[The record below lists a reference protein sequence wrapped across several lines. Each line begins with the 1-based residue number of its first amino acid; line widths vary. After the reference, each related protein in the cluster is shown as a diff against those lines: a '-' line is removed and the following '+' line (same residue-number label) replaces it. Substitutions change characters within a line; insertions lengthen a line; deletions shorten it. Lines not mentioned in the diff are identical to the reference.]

1 MLVERRKLLIR
12 PIRSFGVFHKL
23 LIVLGVLRVGQPA
36 LDRDLGVVLRLRQQQ
51 VFVLDDVASAG
62 IERAVCFTVGRHR
75 VIAGIVVGVD
85 ALDVLDLAERRI
97 AERAVRVLDDLVERA
112 EILGDVVLVGVF
124 AADGVPVEL
133 LRGDFRH
140 ECLRVVDL
148 LLRQRLDRK
157 RQDRLAKHLAGRA
170 LAVDLHTLADLHLDL
185 RFDCG
190 LSGQRTVDN
199 DMITIHLRCIGRQTL
214 ELLHLTVVV
223 VEDAGVRHLVE
234 IRKQQIV
241 LDRLRQVDLRA
252 VVIVVGHKT
261 GEFILEILRQ
271 HILRIF
277 CLGLYR
283 NTERVLEL
291 ERADIVA
298 AAAHHGR
305 DRVRVKVFVEQ
316 RDHPQ
321 LERCG
326 RFAL

>member
-1 MLVERRKLLIR
+1 MI
-12 PIRSFGVFHKL
+12 
-23 LIVLGVLRVGQPA
+23 
-36 LDRDLGVVLRLRQQQ
+36 
-51 VFVLDDVASAG
+51 
-62 IERAVCFTVGRHR
+62 AVHVCHVGRQ
-75 VIAGIVVGVD
+75 
-85 ALDVLDLAERRI
+85 AL
-97 AERAVRVLDDLVERA
+97 
-112 EILGDVVLVGVF
+112 
-124 AADGVPVEL
+124 
-133 LRGDFRH
+133 
-140 ECLRVVDL
+140 
-148 LLRQRLDRK
+148 Q
-157 RQDRLAKHLAGRA
+157 
-170 LAVDLHTLADLHLDL
+170 
-185 RFDCG
+185 
-190 LSGQRTVDN
+190 
-199 DMITIHLRCIGRQTL
+199 
-214 ELLHLTVVV
+214 LLHLAVVV
-223 VEDAGVRHLVE
+223 VEDARVRHLLE
-234 IRKQQIV
+234 TRDQQIV

>member
-1 MLVERRKLLIR
+1 M
-12 PIRSFGVFHKL
+12 
-23 LIVLGVLRVGQPA
+23 
-36 LDRDLGVVLRLRQQQ
+36 
-51 VFVLDDVASAG
+51 
-62 IERAVCFTVGRHR
+62 
-75 VIAGIVVGVD
+75 VVGVD

-97 AERAVRVLDDLVERA
+97 IIAANIVLDDLVERM
-112 EILGDVVLVGVF
+112 EVGRNVILVGVL
-124 AADGVPVEL
+124 AADALPVDFFL
-133 LRGDFRH
+133 GDLSH
-140 ECLRVVDL
+140 ERLRVVDL
-148 LLRQRLDRK
+148 LLGQRLDRK
-157 RQDRLAKHLAGRA
+157 CQDRLAEHLAGRA

-190 LSGQRTVDN
+190 LSGQRTIDG
-199 DMITIHLRCIGRQTL
+199 DMIAVHVCHVGRQAL
-214 ELLHLTVVV
+214 QLLHLTVVV
-223 VEDAGVRHLVE
+223 VEDARVRHLLE
-234 IRKQQIV
+234 TRDQQIV